1 MVGGFNGELD
11 EVVLRAARK
20 PFEHFIVT
28 FSNKAPDPEKDS
40 DAVQEFLAD
49 MEDAFRAHKLWA
61 GSSEEELES
70 AGEGLEKYVMTK
82 LFNQVFASVPEDVN
96 SDEQLFEKM
105 ALLQQFV
112 RPENL
117 EIKQAFH
124 NETSWLSILGED
136 LIELLTLDVGHLH
149 LERIDLAH
157 SLRLGWYSHP
167 IPTWRGLSSSTPECR
182 ATRTTWRSGP
192 YGGPQTVPGLGALG
206 APSPLWD

>member
-1 MVGGFNGELD
+1 ML
-11 EVVLRAARK
+11 VLS
-20 PFEHFIVT
+20 FIVT
-28 FSNKAPDPEKDS
+28 FSNKAPDLEKDS

-82 LFNQVFASVPEDVN
+82 LFNRVFASVPEDVN

-117 EIKQAFH
+117 EIKPAFH
-124 NETSWLSILGED
+124 NETSWL
-136 LIELLTLDVGHLH
+136 VV
-149 LERIDLAH
+149 RV
-157 SLRLGWYSHP
+157 R
-167 IPTWRGLSSSTPECR
+167 RGGARRGRSSVDS
-182 ATRTTWRSGP
+182 
-192 YGGPQTVPGLGALG
+192 AL
-206 APSPLWD
+206 PRDQS